1 MNNGPEKTGG
11 RLGTVSSVIAL
22 LLAIFV
28 IVLFLRNFTFGFVPL
43 LIVLILFMWI
53 IGVKLKEFLIS
64 RNRAMTYSSIL
75 VFVFGVLCLV
85 ALNNYVNP
93 DKAVFANNDHHA
105 LAVEGLHIRDTRDV
119 RLAGNSPESIFDD
132 DRFLGSVILG
142 PSYESVTSSKDTI
155 QVIPFSKRGFSVPI
169 YARQR
174 DTSYFLGIRSR
185 LTRKTQPYFRDIDS
199 NSDEVFGSGDEIL
212 LTQRGTTVSFQVV
225 ERPDSLGSDYILRYV
240 ADSEE
245 ITVVSPFTTYLRR
258 SYPLSAMFQDVEIP
272 GFDLTGIVL
281 YRTVFF
287 DTQIDRLRKQYDKL
301 GARYRLALDAD
312 ADPSTS
318 IRTGSGYGWTPA
330 QVSNSFEFKADGLT
344 VYAIGTE
351 DGTVSQFRFYTE
363 KDGGVSL
370 RYRMP
375 KYRYLSA
382 NYAREGKKREELSF
396 MLATTILEPDGSVN
410 QLIPE
415 NILLFDEFDHPD
427 NIHQM
432 KPVFLS
438 FVTGSTQE
446 KLEVSLYSA
455 DGSIRSGGLVAGN
468 VFPELQTVGG
478 QTEWI
483 VSLDNFKDP
492 NLVRPGEIAR
502 PMSSR
507 TIALILVAVILLSV
521 VLLFVRNGLRYS
533 YVEPLVYLVLLGFL
547 TIRLFLLWRIS
558 VFPPVM
564 STTVSEF
571 NGIFRNPSSFT
582 GLFTG
587 GSSLTWIIRLLIIFY
602 AAIFCVKMWK
612 FRLDSGIAKERPVED
627 EDLLKR
633 YFLILVIGV
642 PVLFAVAAVG
652 GKLFHMTSRI
662 VCVLLPLIA
671 FFLVDFI
678 SNRLFGGVYKKL
690 YDDEVDLRY
699 LWVLIANSLGA
710 TFYCFVMDG
719 GFGIVFMFFCILNI
733 IMRLIDAFI
742 YKGHDSDTKYI
753 SRWVYVLSILAVV
766 FIALSKKILLL
777 LLEGKAF
784 AILLFFLLAV
794 VYIVVLLTFNVI
806 RFEDKRP
813 VLDERAVAF
822 LAGGFGLILVISLAS
837 LLAPKVF
844 EGKHIEYRLL
854 VQQENPGKVLGKME
868 TPLAERKFMEA
879 SINDWIMGEY
889 DLRGR
894 TVSPIV
900 GDRGHGYFRLQP
912 HSKVGALWGAQ
923 TTDISLSRFVT
934 AEHGSSLAVFLIS
947 VLGLLLFFC
956 VGFVSN
962 RIWSKAI
969 ITQVPLLLAV
979 QGLLV
984 WMAVT
989 QRFIFLGQDFPMISI
1004 TSNLTSFVFIGF
1016 LMLMVVAAITESAL
1030 IRNPDEKEFR
1040 GKIIKNN
1047 RNISFHVLVFSALIF
1062 GILLVTGNQR
1072 RQQFYKPLNEKRAK
1086 TSTRYDV
1093 ELSLR
1098 ALKATL
1104 TSFNDDFLQFQSGI
1118 ANNITRVYPTPYQCL
1133 KAFCDDVGYD
1143 PDAKELKPEWS
1154 PVTRHF
1160 GGGDEDYRGFCK
1172 MAFDRFLKRG
1182 AKKND
1187 VEGLLFIVKKKSR
1200 DSGGSGL
1207 HVAYEL
1213 KVNDRYYRREL
1224 PRTIR
1229 DSWKGNIISQ
1239 PLFGLYDAPV
1249 ASIAEDDGYLIYTL
1263 PAEWLGTKK
1272 PVRIVKSLSQN
1283 MVIVGKTR
1291 PVVLHQGESALMGES
1306 DNMLIGGR
1314 NIDLSKY
1321 GNFSYLAKNVM
1332 INGATSFVYPM
1343 QEKLF
1348 WIRPLSD
1355 AIRADKVS
1363 NDAKKEATSEDVF
1376 LTISPRLTE
1385 SIYDAVG
1392 RARGNNSSAVAVVDG
1407 NGNIISLVDYKNPK
1421 YRINPNDSRQIV
1433 KKENEL
1439 RLEGELS
1446 WGQEAE
1452 NYFGN
1457 KALTNLRFGPGS
1469 SQKPLVWTAVTT
1481 QYNDSTFWRN
1491 LRLAK
1496 INNLLMAYSD
1506 GGHYSTHY
1514 IAGQLLSRGTKNRA
1528 SGHYSY
1534 FQSITGDEGG
1544 GTSAVTLSSYIYKSS
1559 NYYNAM
1565 MSFIGS
1571 YSYDELKMGL
1581 TTRNSEASLFKPLK
1595 SRILESNQAT
1605 DTLEYRE
1612 SFPIMQLSGGA
1623 PFAFKSIPSLETMV
1637 NADNSVLVKGLR
1649 ENLNLPSVKDRSLRP
1664 AIYPFV
1670 QEEVRM
1676 RSDFAHPQE
1685 SYFYNKWRQDPS
1697 PKARAD
1703 NAIRYTALGAS
1714 SVWQVSPLVM
1724 AQMYGGLASMNK
1736 NYSLSLTPSTQNV
1749 KSYERFDID
1758 GVSSSGNGLGGYAG
1772 IRRIFTRGLSQVFY
1786 ADGGT
1791 GVYVFQNVRAE
1802 GYTKDS
1808 QHGRLTAM
1816 GVDNRPRTLYF
1827 YGKTGTINGTDET
1840 GIAHQDHLLA
1850 VVITDQDLEAALTR
1864 EALSTM
1870 KFYVIYLADFDTS
1883 AWVASDA
1890 SVINTVLS
1898 SKEFKTYMG
1907 IQ

>member
-1 MNNGPEKTGG
+1 MDSGPEKTVG
-11 RLGTVSSVIAL
+11 RWGTVSSVIAL

-53 IGVKLKEFLIS
+53 IGVKLNVKRKEDQ
-64 RNRAMTYSSIL
+64 RWAMLFSSIL
-75 VFVFGVLCLV
+75 VFTFGVLCLV

-105 LAVEGLHIRDTRDV
+105 MAVEGLHIRDTRDV
-119 RLAGNSPESIFDD
+119 RLAGNSPEAIFDD
-132 DRFLGSVILG
+132 DRFLGSVTLG
-142 PSYESVTSSKDTI
+142 PSYESITPSQDTI
-155 QVIPFSKRGFSVPI
+155 RVIPFIKRGFSVPI

-174 DTSYFLGIRSR
+174 DTSYFLGIRTGI
-185 LTRKTQPYFRDIDS
+185 TRKTQPYFRDIDY

-212 LTQRGTTVSFQVV
+212 LTQRGTTVSFRVV
-225 ERPDSLGSDYILRYV
+225 ERPDSLGSDYILRFV

-245 ITVVSPFTTYLRR
+245 KTVVSPFTTYLRR

-287 DTQIDRLRKQYDKL
+287 DTQINRLRQQYDKL

-312 ADPSTS
+312 ADVSTV
-318 IRTGSGYGWTPA
+318 IRTGSGYRWTPA
-330 QVSNSFEFKADGLT
+330 QISNSFEFKADGLT

-351 DGTVSQFRFYTE
+351 EGVAPQFRFYT
-363 KDGGVSL
+363 KQDGGVSL

-396 MLATTILEPDGSVN
+396 MLATTILESDGSVN

-446 KLEVSLYSA
+446 KLRVSLYSA
-455 DGSIRSGGLVAGN
+455 DGVVRSGNLAAGDP
-468 VFPELQTVGG
+468 FPDLQTVGG
-478 QTEWI
+478 KTDWI

-492 NLVRPGEIAR
+492 NLVRPGEITR

-521 VLLFVRNGLRYS
+521 ILLFVRGGQRYS

-564 STTVSEF
+564 SVSVSEF

-612 FRLDSGIAKERPVED
+612 FRLDSGVAKERPVED
-627 EDLLKR
+627 EYLLKR

-642 PVLFAVAAVG
+642 PVLFAVAAVV
-652 GKLFHMTSRI
+652 GKLLHQTSRI
-662 VCVLLPLIA
+662 VCVLLPLVV

-678 SNRLFGGVYKKL
+678 SNRLFGGVYKRL
-690 YDDEVDLRY
+690 DDDEVDLRY
-699 LWVLIANSLGA
+699 LWVLIANSFGA
-710 TFYCFVMDG
+710 TLYCFVMDG

-742 YKGHDSDTKYI
+742 YKGRDSDTKYI

-766 FIALSKKILLL
+766 FIAFSKNILLL
-777 LLEGKAF
+777 LLDGKAF

-794 VYIVVLLTFNVI
+794 VYLVVLLTFNII
-806 RFEDKRP
+806 RFEDRRP
-813 VLDERAVAF
+813 VLDKKALVF
-822 LAGGFGLILVISLAS
+822 LGAGLGLILVVSALSLF
-837 LLAPKVF
+837 APVAFK
-844 EGKHIEYRLL
+844 GKHIEYRLR
-854 VQQENPGKVLGKME
+854 VQQENPGKALGKME

-912 HSKVGALWGAQ
+912 HSKIGALWGAQ
-923 TTDISLSRFVT
+923 TTDISVSRFLI
-934 AEHGSSLAVFLIS
+934 AEHGSLLAVLLIA

-979 QGLLV
+979 LGLLV

-1004 TSNLTSFVFIGF
+1004 TSNLTTFVFIGF
-1016 LMLMVVAAITESAL
+1016 LMLLVVAAVTESTL
-1030 IRNPDEKEFR
+1030 VRNPDEKEFIGR
-1040 GKIIKNN
+1040 IVKNN
-1047 RNISFHVLVFSALIF
+1047 RSISVHVLIFSAIIF
-1062 GILLVTGNQR
+1062 SLLLVMGNQR
-1072 RQQFYKPLNEKRAK
+1072 RQQFYKPINEKKAK

-1093 ELSLR
+1093 ELSLS

-1104 TSFNDDFLQFQSGI
+1104 TSFNDDFLEFQTGI

-1133 KAFCDDVGYD
+1133 KAFCDNVGYD
-1143 PDAKELKPEWS
+1143 PEAKELKPEWA

-1160 GGGDEDYRGFCK
+1160 GGGDEAYRGFCK

-1200 DSGGSGL
+1200 DSGSGL
-1207 HVAYEL
+1207 RVAYEL

-1239 PLFGLYDAPV
+1239 PLFGMYDTPV

-1263 PAEWLGTKK
+1263 PEEWLGTKK

-1291 PVVLHQGESALMGES
+1291 PVVLHKGESALMGEF
-1306 DNMLIGGR
+1306 DNMLIGGE

-1321 GNFSYLAKNVM
+1321 GNVSYLAKNVM
-1332 INGATSFVYPM
+1332 INGASSFVFPL

-1348 WIRPLSD
+1348 WVRPLSD

-1363 NDAKKEATSEDVF
+1363 NDAKKEATNEDVF
-1376 LTISPRLTE
+1376 LTISTRLTE

-1392 RARGNNSSAVAVVDG
+1392 KVRGDYSSAVAVVDG

-1491 LRLAK
+1491 LRLAR
-1496 INNLLMAYSD
+1496 INNQLMAYSD

-1514 IAGQLLSRGTKNRA
+1514 ISGQLLSRGTKNRS

-1544 GTSAVTLSSYIYKSS
+1544 GAAAVTLSSYIYKSS
-1559 NYYNAM
+1559 NYYNAI

-1571 YSYDELKMGL
+1571 YSYDDLKMGL
-1581 TTRNSEASLFKPLK
+1581 TRNSEMSLFKPLK
-1595 SRILESNQAT
+1595 SRILDSNQAV

-1623 PFAFKSIPSLETMV
+1623 PFAFKSIPSLETML

-1724 AQMYGGLASMNK
+1724 AQMYGGLVSMNK
-1736 NYSLSLTPSTQNV
+1736 NYALSLVPSTQNV

-1758 GVSSSGNGLGGYAG
+1758 GVSGNGLGGYAG

-1786 ADGGT
+1786 ESGGT
-1791 GVYVFQNVRAE
+1791 GVGVFQNVKAE
-1802 GYTKDS
+1802 GYTKDAG
-1808 QHGRLTAM
+1808 HGRLTAM
-1816 GVDNRPRTLYF
+1816 GVDNRPKTLYF

-1840 GIAHQDHLLA
+1840 GLAHQDHLLA
-1850 VVITDQDLEAALTR
+1850 VVITDQDLEAALSR
-1864 EALSTM
+1864 DMLSTM

-1890 SVINTVLS
+1890 AVINTVLS
-1898 SKEFKTYMG
+1898 SKEFKAYMG